1 MLGIPKVILLIDTAR
16 SYGRGLLE
24 GIAKYSNL
32 HGPWMFSW
40 KAPFYRESSSRELTL
55 PRLQDLNADGII
67 MREQKKTREVLAL
80 GLPTI
85 ISPYK
90 NQFPGLP
97 NIITDDVTMGK
108 MAAEHLLNRGFQHFA
123 YCGFEDMFG
132 VRSRG
137 ESFRRCVAKAGFK
150 VSVYKEPK
158 SRIKRL
164 WTNEQN
170 VMAEWL
176 KSLPKPVGLM
186 ACNDDRARDVTEV
199 CKIAGLH
206 VPEEVAVIGVDN
218 DELVCNLS
226 SPPLS
231 SIVLNFERAGY
242 EAAELLDKLMAGK
255 KRLSKSIMVS
265 PTHTITRQS
274 TDILAIE
281 DIEVAGAIRYIRQN
295 ANMAIQVDDVV
306 NVVTVSR
313 RGLERR
319 FRKVLNRSVLDEIR
333 RVRIELVAKM
343 LVETNFSVS
352 QIALKLGYSGAE
364 NIARYFR
371 QEKGISPVVY
381 REKYG
386 RR

>member
-1 MLGIPKVILLIDTAR
+1 MPKIPKVILLIDTAR

-32 HGPWMFSW
+32 HGPWIFYW
-40 KAPFYRESSSRELTL
+40 KAPFYRESGGRELSL
-55 PRLQDLNADGII
+55 ARLRGLNADGII

-90 NQFPGLP
+90 NQFAGLP
-97 NIITDDVTMGK
+97 NIVTDDVTMGK
-108 MAAEHLLNRGFQHFA
+108 MAAKHLLNRGFQNFA

-137 ESFRRCVAKAGFK
+137 ESFCSCVAKAGFK
-150 VSVYKEPK
+150 ASVYKEPK
-158 SRIKRL
+158 SRVKRL

-186 ACNDDRARDVTEV
+186 ACNDDRARHVTEA

-206 VPEEVAVIGVDN
+206 VPEEVAIIGVDN

-255 KRLSKSIMVS
+255 KRLSKSITVS

-274 TDILAIE
+274 TDILATE
-281 DIEVAGAIRYIRQN
+281 DSEVAGAIRYIRQN
-295 ANMAIQVDDVV
+295 ANRAIQVDDVV

-319 FRKVLNRSVLDEIR
+319 FRKVLNRSVLDEIK
-333 RVRIELVAKM
+333 RVRIDLVAKM
-343 LVETNFSVS
+343 LVETNLSVS

-371 QEKGISPVVY
+371 QEKGISPIVY